1 MWQSLTT
8 YLQRLTEP
16 GSEPEVLRRKRLLVS
31 TGWLFLG
38 LTAFQLLLL
47 ALPQDAAL
55 RSMRL
60 LPAAVAFGLAVAV
73 LLLVGVF
80 PKNTSLSGGLFV
92 FGLGLIIA
100 YTWYP
105 VGITED
111 RNIFFFSIPIF
122 FASGVIQPRASFWV
136 AGYCAALLWIVPATA
151 YGEAAAWRM
160 YNSPAMLGFFMLA
173 AFAWWVMQSLEQ
185 ALARQREANSQ
196 LLTLVE
202 QHEQLRRLDEEKN
215 QLLFTVS
222 HELRSPMTAIRLTLK
237 QIVAADT
244 PDRKLQLVRREI
256 DRLTD
261 LVQDLLSLARLEQQQ
276 PRLNYIPVDL
286 NQVVAEVCTALD
298 AAAQAKGLALA
309 FEAAPDLPCIK
320 GHPAQLIQVVHNLVG
335 NAVSYT
341 ERGQVQVRTRVVPAP
356 PQVALEVA
364 DTGVGIAP
372 EDLPHIFE
380 RMFRGSRTSGATG
393 TGLGLAIV
401 QTIVTQHQGEITV
414 QSTPGEGTV
423 FTVIFPV
430 WTAADLPPQG

>member
-1 MWQSLTT
+1 MAWLSLTT
-8 YLQRLTEP
+8 HLHRLTEP
-16 GSEPEVLRRKRLLVS
+16 GHEPEVLRRARLLVI

-38 LTAFQLLLL
+38 LTALQILLL
-47 ALPQDAAL
+47 AVPQDPVL
-55 RSMRL
+55 RAMRL
-60 LPAAVAFGLAVAV
+60 PSAAVAFGLAAAV
-73 LLLVGVF
+73 LLLTRLF
-80 PKNTSLSGGLFV
+80 PKNTWLSGGLFV
-92 FGLGLIIA
+92 FGLALLIA
-100 YTWYP
+100 FTWYP

-136 AGYCAALLWIVPATA
+136 AGYCAALLWVVPATA
-151 YGEAAAWRM
+151 LGGAAAWRA

-185 ALARQREANSQ
+185 ALTRQREANAQ
-196 LLTLVE
+196 LLALVE
-202 QHEQLRRLDEEKN
+202 QHEQLRRLDEEKDH
-215 QLLFTVS
+215 LLLTVS

-244 PDRKLQLVRREI
+244 PDHKLQLVRKEI

-261 LVQDLLSLARLEQQQ
+261 LVQDLLSLARLEQ
-276 PRLNYIPVDL
+276 PRLEYVQVDL
-286 NQVVAEVCTALD
+286 NQVVAEVCATLQ
-298 AAAQAKGLALA
+298 AAAASKGLTLA
-309 FEAAPDLPCIK
+309 FEAAPALSYIQ
-320 GHPAQLIQVVHNLVG
+320 GHPAQLTQVVHNLVG
-335 NAVSYT
+335 NAVNYT
-341 ERGQVQVRTRVVPAP
+341 EHGQVQVRTRVIPAP
-356 PQVALEVA
+356 PRIALEVA

-372 EDLPHIFE
+372 EDLAHIFE
-380 RMFRGSRTSGATG
+380 RMFRGSRTSGTPG

-430 WTAADLPPQG
+430 WTAC